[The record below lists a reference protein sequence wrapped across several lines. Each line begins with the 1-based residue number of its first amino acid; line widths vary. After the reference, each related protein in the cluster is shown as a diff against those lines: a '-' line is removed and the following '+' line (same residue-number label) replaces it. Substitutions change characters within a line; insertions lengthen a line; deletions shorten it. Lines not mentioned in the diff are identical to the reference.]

1 MLNQILNSMFHLN
14 IQLKEVNNKTKLIY
28 EPGLL
33 DQQLKEQI
41 KEYKTQL
48 IKRIEENEAAMKLG
62 FLVFNHG
69 QVYEYRFGLG
79 SYIYIERLPNGL
91 ASAWREN
98 FMPKQQQAYK
108 TKTIIQNAPFNK
120 AYQEAEKFIC
130 WLNKQ
135 QRKKVG

>member
-48 IKRIEENEAAMKLG
+48 IERIEENEAAMKLG

-69 QVYEYRFGLG
+69 QVYEYRFGLA
-79 SYIYIERLPNGL
+79 
-91 ASAWREN
+91 AS
-98 FMPKQQQAYK
+98 
-108 TKTIIQNAPFNK
+108 
-120 AYQEAEKFIC
+120 
-130 WLNKQ
+130 L
-135 QRKKVG
+135 